1 MSTVSRDL
9 QQRAERRIP
18 GGVNSPVRA
27 FHAVGGEPPWIARAA
42 GPFLFDVDGRRY
54 IDFVC
59 SWGAVLLG
67 HASPEIVAAV
77 QQAASQGISF
87 GASSPGELA
96 LAELIYQAYPQM
108 ERLRFVN
115 SGTEATMSAVRLA
128 RGFTGRDLIIKFA
141 GCYHGHA
148 DTLLVKAG
156 SGVATLGL
164 PSSAGVPA
172 GAVAQT
178 LALPFNDLGAVEA
191 ALARYADQVAA
202 VIVEPVVGNMGCVPP
217 APHFLAGLR
226 ALTARHGTV
235 LILDEVM
242 TGCRLARGGAT
253 ERFQLTAD
261 LFTLGKV
268 IGGGLPVGAYGGR
281 AEIMNC
287 VAPLGPVY
295 QAGTLSGNP
304 VAMAA
309 GIAALTCLQDQPGLY
324 QQLEARSAEV
334 VDGLRHAAREAG
346 VPVCVQA
353 VGSMLTVFFTPTAVH
368 NYDQAAQ
375 CDTAR
380 FARFHAALL
389 REGIYWPPSQFEAAF
404 LTTAH
409 GPAEIAATVA
419 AAAVAFREVAR
430 SGP

>member
-1 MSTVSRDL
+1 MTLASRDL
-9 QQRAERRIP
+9 QRRAEARIP

-27 FHAVGGEPPWIARAA
+27 FRAVGGDPRWIARAA
-42 GPFLFDVDGRRY
+42 GAYLFDVDGRRY
-54 IDFVC
+54 VDYVC

-67 HASPEIVAAV
+67 HASPEVVAAV
-77 QQAASQGISF
+77 QQAAAQGISF

-96 LAELIYQAYPQM
+96 LAELIHAAYPQM
-108 ERLRFVN
+108 ERLRLVN
-115 SGTEATMSAVRLA
+115 SGTEATMSAIRVA
-128 RGFTGRDLIIKFA
+128 RGFTGRDMVIKFE

-148 DTLLVKAG
+148 DALLVKAG
-156 SGVATLGL
+156 SGIATLGL
-164 PSSAGVPA
+164 PSSAGVPH
-172 GAVAQT
+172 GAIAQT
-178 LALPFNDLGAVEA
+178 LAIPFNNLEAVEEA
-191 ALARYADQVAA
+191 FTRHPDQIAA

-217 APHFLAGLR
+217 APGFLAGLR
-226 ALTARHGTV
+226 RLTAQYGAL

-253 ERFQLTAD
+253 ERLHLAAD

-281 AEIMNC
+281 TDIMNQ

-309 GIAALTCLQDQPGLY
+309 GVAALMRLRDQPELY
-324 QQLEARSAEV
+324 AQLETRATELV
-334 VDGLRHAAREAG
+334 VGLRHAAQAAQVAVR
-346 VPVCVQA
+346 VQA
-353 VGSMLTVFFTPTAVH
+353 VGSMLTVFFTSTAVE
-368 NYDQAAQ
+368 NYEHAAQ

-389 REGIYWPPSQFEAAF
+389 RQGIYWPPSQFEAAF
-404 LTTAH
+404 LTIAH
-409 GPAEIAATVA
+409 GRDQIDATLAAATE
-419 AAAVAFREVAR
+419 AFREAAH
-430 SGP
+430 